1 MPADLETYATERLGL
16 HLSDERLGE
25 LQRFVETRGKAAAGS
40 TTGGVEDFLNGETYF
55 FRYPFFLSLLEGRLK
70 AAGSQP
76 FRVLCPACSTG
87 EEVYSLA
94 FVLGQAARR
103 LGLRLEIVGTDVR
116 PQAVRQAREGLYSVW
131 SLRNTPPLE
140 RAKYFEVLPEGR
152 FRVKDEF
159 RSFVRFGVRNLLDP
173 VDDGPF
179 DAVVLCNATLYMHE
193 SAAREAYANVG
204 ACLQPDG
211 VLLIAPTDPPP
222 GALAWRHCPEYGG
235 WSVYRKALRDAVAPT
250 ERVSNRL
257 AELVLPAF
265 TPLAETPMPVDV
277 TRSGAGR
284 GARGTTRRRSRG
296 RAPIPPAKRPRP
308 VDPGSP
314 STGGPHLSL
323 WSLQP
328 DAVELWAAW
337 SAGKLTS
344 VEPKIRQKVFFEP
357 HNPLWR
363 FLQGAVLW
371 EQGWLARARREI
383 ERAKRLLAAA
393 PAEAA
398 MSGLCSAAEL
408 RRVIEEWGVQHG

>member
-1 MPADLETYATERLGL
+1 MSVDLETYAAERLGL
-16 HLSDERLGE
+16 HLSDERRGE
-25 LQRFVETRGKAAAGS
+25 LQRFVGRRGKAASGS
-40 TTGGVEDFLNGETYF
+40 TSGGVEDFLNGETYF
-55 FRYPFFLSLLEGRLK
+55 FRYPFFLSLLLGRLE
-70 AAGSQP
+70 AAGRQP

-116 PQAVRQAREGLYSVW
+116 PKAVRQAREGLYGVW

-140 RAKYFEVLPEGR
+140 RTKYFEVLPDGR

-159 RSFVRFGVRNLLDP
+159 RSFVRFAVRNLLDP

-193 SAAREAYANVG
+193 SASRVAYANVG
-204 ACLQPDG
+204 AGLQPDG

-235 WSVYRKALRDAVAPT
+235 WSVYRKALRVAAPAA
-250 ERVSNRL
+250 ESESNRL

-265 TPLAETPMPVDV
+265 TPLAEAPKPAESTLGA
-277 TRSGAGR
+277 RSEARATAGR
-284 GARGTTRRRSRG
+284 RSFG
-296 RAPIPPAKRPRP
+296 RAPLPAAERPRP
-308 VDPGSP
+308 ADPESP
-314 STGGPHLSL
+314 SKGRPHLSL

-328 DAVELWAAW
+328 DAVEVWAAW

-344 VEPKIRQKVFFEP
+344 VEPRIRHKVFFEP
-357 HNPLWR
+357 DNPLWR

-371 EQGWLARARREI
+371 EQGWLRRARREI
-383 ERAKRLLAAA
+383 EQAERLLAAV

-398 MSGLCSAAEL
+398 VSGLCSAAEL